1 MKIPTVKWAWY
12 LDPRNIDPP
21 YKRLCLRISYAGSR
35 YFQRFDPT
43 IKVTD
48 EQWEL
53 LSKQRQGQN
62 VTKKML
68 NDAQYTQEL
77 LNDLQGIV
85 AAHERRLE
93 GVLRRLSEYKSYT
106 IEDVKHEFSVYVPVT
121 RRHIELFCFAFRY
134 AFGKI

>member
-93 GVLRRLSEYKSYT
+93 STVQIGRVGLSNSTSARLQAIRNVSCTASSASDSSFKVLK
-106 IEDVKHEFSVYVPVT
+106 
-121 RRHIELFCFAFRY
+121 A
-134 AFGKI
+134 